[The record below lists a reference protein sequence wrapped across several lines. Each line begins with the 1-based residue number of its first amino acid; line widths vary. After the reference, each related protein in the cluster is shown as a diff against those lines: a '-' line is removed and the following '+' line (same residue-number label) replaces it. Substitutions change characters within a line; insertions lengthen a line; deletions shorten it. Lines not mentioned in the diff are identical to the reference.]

1 MIKTWWHMLII
12 ALYIWKIKEVVQTR
26 KWMWIPTWH
35 SFPGE
40 RLKEIPGAGA
50 GCGGCPS
57 SAISLFNSGFSLF
70 GSGGG
75 LSILPPAG
83 RLEILCTSSK
93 DSTMVSYRII
103 D

>member
-1 MIKTWWHMLII
+1 MIKIWWQKLII

-26 KWMWIPTWH
+26 KWWH

-57 SAISLFNSGFSLF
+57 AISLFNSESGFLLF

-75 LSILPPAG
+75 LSILPSAG
-83 RLEILCTSSK
+83 RLEVLCTSSK